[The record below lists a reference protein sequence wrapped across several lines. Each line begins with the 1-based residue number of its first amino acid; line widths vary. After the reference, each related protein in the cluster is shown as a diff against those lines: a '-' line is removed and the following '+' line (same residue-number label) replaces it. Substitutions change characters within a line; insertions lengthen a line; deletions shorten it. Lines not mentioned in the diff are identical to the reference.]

1 MSLMPLRT
9 IVLAA
14 VLLLG
19 VALAIYTAFRPSSAD
34 RAYAFLRKPKVR
46 LALSG
51 FSTLL
56 GGLRLILHDYDSWN
70 SSHMWYRSFGT
81 TLVIAS
87 ALIFCAFWKH
97 RRSHEGG

>member
-1 MSLMPLRT
+1 MV
-9 IVLAA
+9 VLAL
-14 VLLLG
+14 VLSLG
-19 VALAIYTAFRPSSAD
+19 VAVAIFTAFVPSSAD

-70 SSHMWYRSFGT
+70 SSHMWIRSFGG

-87 ALIFCAFWKH
+87 ALIFYAFWKD
-97 RRSHEGG
+97 RGGEAR

>member
-1 MSLMPLRT
+1 MPLRT
-9 IVLAA
+9 IVLAV

-19 VALAIYTAFRPSSAD
+19 VALAIFTAFRPSSAD

-46 LALSG
+46 FALSG

-56 GGLRLILHDYDSWN
+56 SGLRLILRDYDSWN
-70 SSHMWYRSFGT
+70 SSHMWYRGFGA

-87 ALIFCAFWKH
+87 APIFYAFWKG
-97 RRSHEGG
+97 SGSGEAG

>member
-1 MSLMPLRT
+1 MPLRT
-9 IVLAA
+9 IVLVV

-56 GGLRLILHDYDSWN
+56 GGLRLILRNYDSWN
-70 SSHMWYRSFGT
+70 SSHMWSHGFGAA
-81 TLVIAS
+81 LIIAS
-87 ALIFCAFWKH
+87 APILYAFWKH
-97 RRSHEGG
+97 RGGEAG